1 MRTRMNEE
9 IKKRWIADLRSGKYE
24 QGQGSLEK
32 DGKYC
37 CLGVLC
43 LQAVEAGI
51 AERWVISQLD
61 YDYHPSYYH
70 EDGTIRFGID
80 YDASDSVA
88 PACVYDWAGLED
100 GNPSIF
106 YDDDGKLPN
115 SLASNSLAE
124 MNDSGL
130 YDFNQIADVIER
142 EF

>member
-51 AERWVISQLD
+51 AERWVISQP
-61 YDYHPSYYH
+61 YA
-70 EDGTIRFGID
+70 DGTIRFGID